1 MTAVDDRE
9 RDDEVSD
16 YKRERMETSYSIEHG
31 AYRSVLTMNESKM
44 K

>member
-16 YKRERMETSYSIEHG
+16 YKRERMETNT
-31 AYRSVLTMNESKM
+31 ALNMVLTDPYNERE
-44 K
+44 